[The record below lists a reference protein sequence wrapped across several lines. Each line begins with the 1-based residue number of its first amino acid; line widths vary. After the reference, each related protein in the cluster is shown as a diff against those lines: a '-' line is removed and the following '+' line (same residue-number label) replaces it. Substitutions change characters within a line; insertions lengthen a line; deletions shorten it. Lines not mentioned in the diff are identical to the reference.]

1 MSQALIEAANR
12 LTSILERENEVLRRG
27 ETQGVGAAT
36 REKQEAAEAVAA
48 LLGGSQRA
56 DDASR
61 AAAVTRLRA
70 VAAENQ
76 RLLARALDVQEHL
89 ISIVAS
95 AGVRARAA
103 PRYGANGNLATNRV
117 TSPFALS
124 AQA

>member
-36 REKQEAAEAVAA
+36 REKQEAAEAVVA

-56 DDASR
+56 DDATQ